1 MLHAGLTGGVGS
13 GKSLAAAEFARLGA
27 VVFDADEIARELLS
41 KNGAAYHK
49 VIEAFGDSVVG
60 PGMEVDRKALAELVF
75 KRPELRQKLDSLMHP
90 MIVSMRRRLLEET
103 RLRSPDAV
111 VVTEAALIF
120 EAGTR
125 GEFDCVI
132 LVVAPEAA
140 RRERLAARGWSE
152 AEIESRIRSQW
163 PDERKKPL
171 ADYVIE
177 NGGCPVELQSEVAKV
192 WSALVMRP
200 KRG

>member
-27 VVFDADEIARELLS
+27 VVFNADDIARDLLK
-41 KNGAAYHK
+41 KNGAGYLAVVK
-49 VIEAFGDSVVG
+49 AFGDSILNA
-60 PGMEVDRKALAELVF
+60 GMEVNRKALADLVF
-75 KRPELRQKLDSLMHP
+75 RQPESRRKLDSLLHP
-90 MIVSMRRRLLEET
+90 MIVSARRRLLEEV
-103 RLRSPDAV
+103 RLRSPESV

-125 GEFDCVI
+125 GEFDCVV
-132 LVVAPEAA
+132 LVVAPESA
-140 RRERLAARGWSE
+140 RRARLAERGWSG

-163 PDERKKPL
+163 DDEKKRPL

-177 NGGCPVELQSEVAKV
+177 NGSGPAELQREVAKV
-192 WSALVMRP
+192 WSELIRRST
-200 KRG
+200 RG

>member
-41 KNGAAYHK
+41 KNGDGYRKA
-49 VIEAFGDSVVG
+49 VEAFGASILG
-60 PGMEVDRKALAELVF
+60 PDMELDRKALADLVF
-75 KRPELRQKLDSLMHP
+75 KKPESRRKLDSIIHP
-90 MIVSMRRRLLEET
+90 MIVSRRRRLLEEVK
-103 RLRSPDAV
+103 LRAPGSV

-125 GEFDCVI
+125 GEFDCVV

-140 RRERLAARGWSE
+140 RRERLAARGWSG
-152 AEIESRIRSQW
+152 AEIESRMRSQW
-163 PDERKKPL
+163 PDERKRPL

-177 NGGCPVELQSEVAKV
+177 NGGGPEDLKSEVART
-192 WSALVMRP
+192 WSALVEKS